1 MKVSAKEKN
10 NALALAETLRNR
22 LVETLGEPLE
32 VILFGSQAR
41 GEATDESDVD
51 VLVVTSKLDKRSLD
65 LILDAAWEVGF
76 DAGTVISAIPATFDE
91 MTTLSASPFFKTVK
105 REGIRV

>member
-1 MKVSAKEKN
+1 MALFSDMIKKIQDKVLLKAF
-10 NALALAETLRNR
+10 
-22 LVETLGEPLE
+22 
-32 VILFGSQAR
+32 ILFGSQAR

-51 VLVVTSKLDKRSLD
+51 VLVVTSRLDKRSLD